1 MVERRREKLLN
12 VRVLDAE
19 MEMLG
24 ELAQQEGVSMSE
36 WIRNCVRREHALLK
50 GAKAAKRAKAK
61 R

>member
-1 MVERRREKLLN
+1 MLN

-24 ELAQQEGVSMSE
+24 ELAQREGVSMSE
-36 WIRNCVRREHALLK
+36 WIRNCVRREHALL
-50 GAKAAKRAKAK
+50 GAKAAKRSKTK

>member
-1 MVERRREKLLN
+1 MVERRRDKLLN

-24 ELAQQEGVSMSE
+24 ELAERERVSMSE
-36 WIRNCVRREHALLK
+36 WIRNNIRKEHALL
-50 GAKAAKRAKAK
+50 GAKAAKRSKTK

>member
-19 MEMLG
+19 MQMLG
-24 ELAQQEGVSMSE
+24 ELAHREGVSMSE
-36 WIRNCVRREHALLK
+36 WIRNSIRKEHALL
-50 GAKAAKRAKAK
+50 GAKAAKRSKTK

>member
-12 VRVLDAE
+12 VRMLDTE

-24 ELAQQEGVSMSE
+24 ELAQRERVSMSE
-36 WIRNCVRREHALLK
+36 WIRNCIRREHAML
-50 GAKAAKRAKAK
+50 GARAKRSKTK